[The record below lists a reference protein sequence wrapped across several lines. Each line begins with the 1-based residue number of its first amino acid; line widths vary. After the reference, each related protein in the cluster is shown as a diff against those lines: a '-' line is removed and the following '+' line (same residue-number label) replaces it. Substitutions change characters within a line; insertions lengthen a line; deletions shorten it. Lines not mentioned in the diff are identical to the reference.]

1 MRRFLWLTAAAAL
14 ICWPSSGW
22 GEQQSQPAQ
31 DPSAAQ
37 QNQAPAQTQ
46 ANSNTTQAQSYS
58 NTAPAPAPQQDSLA
72 AAARKARE
80 QRKEA
85 PKATK
90 VFDNDNIPT
99 TGGIN
104 SVGQASSQQD
114 QGQGAAPSGA
124 MDEKAWRQRF
134 ANLRQK
140 LDQDKQELDIL
151 QRELGVA
158 NVNFYTDPVKGMQQ
172 GFTMEDINKKKA
184 AIDAKQKAIDADQQ
198 AISDAEEELRKSG
211 GDSGWAR

>member
-1 MRRFLWLTAAAAL
+1 MRRFLWLTSAAAM

-22 GEQQSQPAQ
+22 GQQQSQPAQ

-37 QNQAPAQTQ
+37 QNQAPAQAPAQGQ
-46 ANSNTTQAQSYS
+46 ANPNAS
-58 NTAPAPAPQQDSLA
+58 APAPAPQQDSLA

-80 QRKEA
+80 QKKDA

-99 TGGIN
+99 SGGVN
-104 SVGQASSQQD
+104 TVGAASGQPAD
-114 QGQGAAPSGA
+114 GQGAAPSGA
-124 MDEKAWRQRF
+124 MDEKAWRERF
-134 ANLRQK
+134 ANLHHK
-140 LDQDKQELDIL
+140 LDQDQQELDIL

-172 GFTMEDINKKKA
+172 GLTMEDINKKKA
-184 AIDAKQKAIDADQQ
+184 AIDAKQKAIEADKQ
-198 AISDAEEELRKSG
+198 AISDAEDELRKAG
-211 GDSGWAR
+211 GDPGWAR

>member
-1 MRRFLWLTAAAAL
+1 MRRFLWLTATAAM

-22 GEQQSQPAQ
+22 GQQQSQPAQ
-31 DPSAAQ
+31 DPSAAK
-37 QNQAPAQTQ
+37 QNQAPAQPQ
-46 ANSNTTQAQSYS
+46 SNANAAS
-58 NTAPAPAPQQDSLA
+58 APAPKQDSLA

-99 TGGIN
+99 SGGIN
-104 SVGQASSQQD
+104 TVGGASAQPGQD
-114 QGQGAAPSGA
+114 QGTAPSGA
-124 MDEKAWRQRF
+124 MDEKAWRERF
-134 ANLRQK
+134 ANLHHK
-140 LDQDKQELDIL
+140 LDQDQQELDIL

-172 GFTMEDINKKKA
+172 GLTMEDINKKKA
-184 AIDAKQKAIDADQQ
+184 AIDAKQKAIEADKQ
-198 AISDAEEELRKSG
+198 AISDAEDELRKSG
-211 GDSGWAR
+211 GDPGWAR